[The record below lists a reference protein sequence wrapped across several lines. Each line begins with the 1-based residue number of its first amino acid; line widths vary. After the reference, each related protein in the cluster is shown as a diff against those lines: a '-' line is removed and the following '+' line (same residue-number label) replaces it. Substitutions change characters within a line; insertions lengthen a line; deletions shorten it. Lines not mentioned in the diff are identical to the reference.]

1 MFPTF
6 VLVPP
11 KISKCQLVTTM
22 LGFKDNNWAGSR
34 LSAWS
39 GAGSTDTLW
48 IWGGYQF
55 WYFNFFPYLWILGG
69 YQFWYFNFFPYLW
82 ILGGYQ
88 LKKTPCIL
96 NHKLAGGRYFV
107 GWLQQTNISFH
118 KYSRPQMMCKSE
130 YLSRTEYLL
139 VNKDF
144 FEASSASHLS
154 CATSM
159 YYSWKIR
166 SLLSYPRQNVQTR
179 RRHGWFSP
187 AENWIT
193 FTNGKY
199 ILAEGQDPT
208 CLCGLEDQF
217 ASKRTGVELWGVVW

>member
-1 MFPTF
+1 MQSLLSGPCLILKSSQVRFPDAKKKQFSFDYGF
-6 VLVPP
+6 VANSRHLTLT
-11 KISKCQLVTTM
+11 KCLLLM
-22 LGFKDNNWAGSR
+22 NR
-34 LSAWS
+34 H
-39 GAGSTDTLW
+39 
-48 IWGGYQF
+48 
-55 WYFNFFPYLWILGG
+55 
-69 YQFWYFNFFPYLW
+69 
-82 ILGGYQ
+82 
-88 LKKTPCIL
+88 IL

-107 GWLQQTNISFH
+107 GKLQQTNTSSH
-118 KYSRPQMMCKSE
+118 KYSRPQTMCKSE

-187 AENWIT
+187 AEN
-193 FTNGKY
+193 
-199 ILAEGQDPT
+199 
-208 CLCGLEDQF
+208 
-217 ASKRTGVELWGVVW
+217 